1 MKKIAASLFCVMAL
15 NLNANV
21 ESINITDKGFKVT
34 LDWLEEKPKS
44 YAKDFFI
51 IQYLNQNTISE
62 EEAQTAYDMSRA
74 KKGRVKKAFEKRF
87 SKIPNKDLRC
97 YRASSKELLKENSR
111 CIALGLSIFDA
122 TKMSKE
128 NLKSAI
134 EKINEYPT
142 LSNDLKVFAS
152 DDPFN
157 TLINTNTSRFY
168 RIFFDSRDE
177 YRKNV
182 INNTIP
188 QTFIDKLSQEDS
200 FNRFISYVVH
210 RGKLDKIEK
219 SLFNVKNN
227 NKITNQTFF
236 SLALNAIK
244 HKEEAVA
251 LNYLNKAYNKSYFQ
265 SDKDRA
271 LFWIYLLT
279 QNKTFLNKTAQSW
292 DNNLYSLY
300 AKELL
305 ELPIDNVY
313 YDIDIPNTP
322 STYNTLDQFEWIKV
336 EEDTKKN
343 LDDNKLA
350 KYSNLFTDA
359 STLPH
364 YAYVLERYTRYKK
377 QYYIKPFRDIMK
389 NYDLNRQVLMYAIG
403 RQESRFIPSAVSFA
417 TAQGVM
423 QIMPFLSKKLA
434 NDLNEPYN
442 IYEQFLPEVNLKY
455 ANEHLNSLEK
465 QFDNNP
471 LFVAYAYN
479 GGAGYTRGQFKR
491 GLFKEKNRFEPFM
504 SIEQI
509 SYPETRK
516 YGRKVLTNYY
526 IYNNH
531 LNKENKVTLSSI
543 FQNLILPN

>member
-1 MKKIAASLFCVMAL
+1 MKKLVASLFCLAAL
-15 NLNANV
+15 NLNANTEAV
-21 ESINITDKGFKVT
+21 NITDKGFKVT
-34 LDWLEEKPKS
+34 LDWLDEKPKS

-51 IQYLNQNTISE
+51 IQYLNQKNISE
-62 EEAQTAYDMSRA
+62 QDAQTAYDMSRA
-74 KKGRVKKAFEKRF
+74 KKGRVKKAFNKRF

-97 YRASSKELLKENSR
+97 YRASSEDLLKENSR

-122 TKMSKE
+122 TKMSQE
-128 NLKSAI
+128 NLKNAI
-134 EKINEYPT
+134 EKIKDYPT
-142 LSNDLKVFAS
+142 LANDLEIFAS

-157 TLINTNTSRFY
+157 ALLNANTNRFY
-168 RIFFDSRDE
+168 RLFFDSRDT
-177 YRKNV
+177 YRTNI

-188 QTFIDKLSQEDS
+188 QSFIDKLAQENS
-200 FNRFISYVVH
+200 FNRFIDYVVH
-210 RGKLDKIEK
+210 RGKLDKIQK

-236 SLALNAIK
+236 SLALNAINYN
-244 HKEEAVA
+244 KETVA
-251 LNYLNKAYNKSYFQ
+251 LNYLTQAYNKSYLQ
-265 SDKDRA
+265 SDKDKS

-279 QNKTFLNKTAQSW
+279 QNKTFLNETAQSW

-305 ELPIDNVY
+305 EVSIDNIY

-322 STYNTLDQFEWIKV
+322 SVYNTLDQFEWIKV
-336 EEDTKKN
+336 EVDTKKN
-343 LDDNKLA
+343 LDDVKLA
-350 KYSNLFTDA
+350 KYTNLFTEA

-364 YAYVLERYTRYKK
+364 YAYVLERYARYRK
-377 QYYIKPFRDIMK
+377 QYFIKPFRNVMQ
-389 NYDLNRQVLMYAIG
+389 NYDVNRQVLMYAIG

-423 QIMPFLSKKLA
+423 QIMPFLSKQLSK
-434 NDLNEPYN
+434 DLKEPYN
-442 IYEQFLPEVNLKY
+442 IYEQFLPEINLRY
-455 ANEHLNSLEK
+455 ANKHLDSLAK

-471 LFVAYAYN
+471 LFIAYAYN
-479 GGAGYTRGQFKR
+479 GGAGYTRKQFKR

-504 SIEQI
+504 SMEQI
-509 SYPETRK
+509 SYAETRK

-531 LNKENKVTLSSI
+531 LNKENKISLSSI

>member
-1 MKKIAASLFCVMAL
+1 MKKLVASLFCFVAL
-15 NLNANV
+15 NLNANTEAV
-21 ESINITDKGFKVT
+21 NITDKGFKVT

-51 IQYLNQNTISE
+51 IQYLNQKDISE
-62 EEAQTAYDMSRA
+62 EDAQTAYDMSKA
-74 KKGRVKKAFEKRF
+74 KKGRVKKAFNKRF

-97 YRASSKELLKENSR
+97 YRANPQDLLKENSR

-122 TKMSKE
+122 TTMSKE
-128 NLKSAI
+128 NLKLAI
-134 EKINEYPT
+134 EKIKDYPT
-142 LSNDLKVFAS
+142 LANDLKIFAS
-152 DDPFN
+152 KDPFN
-157 TLINTNTSRFY
+157 ALINTNTSRFY
-168 RIFFDSRDE
+168 RLFFDSRDT
-177 YRKNV
+177 YRTNI
-182 INNTIP
+182 INNIMP
-188 QTFIDKLSQEDS
+188 ETFIDKLAKENS
-200 FNRFISYVVH
+200 FNRFITYVVH
-210 RGKLDKIEK
+210 RGKLDKVQK

-236 SLALNAIK
+236 SLALNAIN
-244 HKEEAVA
+244 HNEELVA
-251 LNYLNKAYNKSYFQ
+251 LNYLNKAYSKSYLQ

-305 ELPIDNVY
+305 EVPIDNVY

-322 STYNTLDQFEWIKV
+322 TTYNTLDQFEWLEVDI
-336 EEDTKKN
+336 DTKKN

-350 KYSNLFTDA
+350 KYSKLFTDT

-364 YAYVLERYTRYKK
+364 YAYVLERYAKYRK
-377 QYYIKPFRDIMK
+377 QYYIKPFRDVMK
-389 NYDLNRQVLMYAIG
+389 NYDVNRQVLMYAIG
-403 RQESRFIPSAVSFA
+403 RQESRFIPSSVSFA

-423 QIMPFLSKKLA
+423 QIMPFLSKALA
-434 NDLNEPYN
+434 KQLNEPYN
-442 IYEQFLPEVNLKY
+442 IYEQFLPEVNLRY
-455 ANEHLNSLEK
+455 ANKHLNSLEK
-465 QFDNNP
+465 QFDKNP
-471 LFVAYAYN
+471 LFIAYAYN
-479 GGAGYTRGQFKR
+479 GGPGYTRGQFKR

-504 SIEQI
+504 SMELI
-509 SYPETRK
+509 SYEETRK

-531 LNKENKVTLSSI
+531 LNEENKVTLFSI
-543 FQNLILPN
+543 FQTLILPN

>member
-244 HKEEAVA
+244 HKEDAVA

>member
-1 MKKIAASLFCVMAL
+1 MKKLVASLFCLVSL
-15 NLNANV
+15 NLNANT
-21 ESINITDKGFKVT
+21 EAINIIDKNFKVT
-34 LDWLEEKPKS
+34 LDWLDEKPKS

-51 IQYLNQNTISE
+51 IQYLNQKNISE
-62 EEAQTAYDMSRA
+62 QDAQKAYDMSRA
-74 KKGRVKKAFEKRF
+74 KKGRVKKAFNRRF
-87 SKIPNKDLRC
+87 SNIPDKDLRC
-97 YRASSKELLKENSR
+97 YRAKPKDLLKENSR
-111 CIALGLSIFDA
+111 CISLGLSIFDA
-122 TKMSKE
+122 TTMSKE
-128 NLKSAI
+128 NLNNAI
-134 EKINEYPT
+134 EKIKDYPT
-142 LSNDLKVFAS
+142 LANDLKIFAS

-157 TLINTNTSRFY
+157 ALINTNTSRFY
-168 RIFFDSRDE
+168 RLFFDSRDS
-177 YRKNV
+177 YRTNI
-182 INNTIP
+182 INNIIP
-188 QTFIDKLSQEDS
+188 ESFIDKLAKEDS
-200 FNRFISYVVH
+200 FNRFITYVVH
-210 RGKLDKIEK
+210 RGKLDKIQK

-236 SLALNAIK
+236 SLALNAIN
-244 HKEEAVA
+244 HNEETVA
-251 LNYLNKAYNKSYFQ
+251 LDYLNKAYYKSYLQ

-305 ELPIDNVY
+305 DVPIDNIY

-322 STYNTLDQFEWIKV
+322 TTYNTLDQFEWLEV
-336 EEDTKKN
+336 DEDTKKN
-343 LDDNKLA
+343 LDDNKLT
-350 KYSNLFTDA
+350 KYSKLFTDS

-364 YAYVLERYTRYKK
+364 YAYILERYAKYKK
-377 QYYIKPFRDIMK
+377 QYFIKPFKEAMKDYDI
-389 NYDLNRQVLMYAIG
+389 NRQVLMYAIG

-423 QIMPFLSKKLA
+423 QIMPFLSQKIA
-434 NDLNEPYN
+434 EDLKEPYN
-442 IYEQFLPEVNLKY
+442 IYEQFIPEVNLKF
-455 ANEHLNSLEK
+455 ANRHLNTLEK

-471 LFVAYAYN
+471 LFIAYAYN
-479 GGAGYTRGQFKR
+479 GGAGYTKTQFKR

-504 SIEQI
+504 SMELI
-509 SYPETRK
+509 SYEETRK

-543 FQNLILPN
+543 FQKLILPN